1 MTGDAW
7 MDRELAWL
15 AWTGVVLTPWKLVG
29 LTGALMFAARWVVQM
44 VASHRARRPVIPR
57 LFWIMSLCGSL
68 MALAYFLF
76 SAKQDAVGV
85 VQNLFPAWVA
95 TYSLILDLRQAR
107 QPQPGPA
114 AGARA

>member
-1 MTGDAW
+1 
-7 MDRELAWL
+7 
-15 AWTGVVLTPWKLVG
+15 
-29 LTGALMFAARWVVQM
+29 
-44 VASHRARRPVIPR
+44 
-57 LFWIMSLCGSL
+57 